1 MALFCFAGRPRPEV
15 TWWMEDVMVDDTS
28 ISMSEKVVQNVLI
41 IARLERHH
49 LHTRLRCQAR
59 NINLTESYTS
69 ASNVMVSSVQ
79 IDLNRK
85 YLDPVVVSSF

>member
-1 MALFCFAGRPRPEV
+1 
-15 TWWMEDVMVDDTS
+15 MVDDTS